1 MNNRITQRH
10 LPLWIERLANEGCT
24 INIEYSKKL
33 VRITCEGNA
42 LRNMIPFGQTRLN
55 EFGG

>member
-1 MNNRITQRH
+1 MNNHINPRH
-10 LPLWIERLANEGCT
+10 LPLWIERLGNEGYT
-24 INIEYSKKL
+24 INIEYSKKQ

-42 LRNMIPFGQTRLN
+42 LRNIIPFGQTRLK

>member
-1 MNNRITQRH
+1 MISF
-10 LPLWIERLANEGCT
+10 EASE
-24 INIEYSKKL
+24 
-33 VRITCEGNA
+33 